1 MSASNQSSIQEIS
14 SANSEITLDLPG
26 LDTVPP
32 SLYIDHMLIVQPSQ
46 LQPMAS
52 SVHDTSSNLLNCN
65 QCQTS
70 SIATNV
76 KPIQLQL
83 MPSNQSSVHDTS
95 SPNSLQLTPSKSMI
109 HNGRLAVIHR
119 FCQEKRDLIHNNA
132 NLQFENQK
140 LRQNLNQLRS
150 VYFDCSTIKSGHNVN
165 TT

>member
-83 MPSNQSSVHDTS
+83 MPSNLLNCNQCQTSSIATNVKPIQLQLMPSNQSSVHDTS

-119 FCQEKRDLIHNNA
+119 FCQEKR
-132 NLQFENQK
+132 
-140 LRQNLNQLRS
+140 
-150 VYFDCSTIKSGHNVN
+150 
-165 TT
+165 